1 MRELI
6 VVAMKLI
13 GHNLLHLRTINSK
26 LRRLFSHKT
35 QFSFMWPKSRLIVPN
50 KLILILM
57 MKKKIIFSCLRMIKI
72 EVKREALEEAMVVKV
87 SKKKVCSTKK
97 MKILIWRVMTKF
109 SNLPLQDRSKI
120 TNKVC
125 KETGS

>member
-57 MKKKIIFSCLRMIKI
+57 MKKKIIFSSLRIIKI
-72 EVKREALEEAMVVKV
+72 EVKREALEETMVVKV
-87 SKKKVCSTKK
+87 SKKKVC
-97 MKILIWRVMTKF
+97 
-109 SNLPLQDRSKI
+109 
-120 TNKVC
+120 
-125 KETGS
+125 